1 MRNIILIIGLTVL
14 IISTPSWGMD
24 CYRFN
29 FKGVVRATPNS
40 VHIVVNEGTMSEY
53 RLSIGV
59 LEAHKAL
66 SFKNTTVE
74 GSCLFKNKP
83 NYHEH
88 IYSILKITRGTPNP
102 LHPIENSYLT
112 ANGKMKCQ

>member
-1 MRNIILIIGLTVL
+1 MRIIILIISLTAL
-14 IISTPSWGMD
+14 FISTSSWGVD
-24 CYRFN
+24 CYRFK
-29 FKGVVRATPNS
+29 FKGVVRASPDS
-40 VHIVVNEGTMSEY
+40 VQIVVNEGTMSEY
-53 RLSIGV
+53 RLGIGV

-83 NYHEH
+83 NYHEQIH
-88 IYSILKITRGTPNP
+88 SILKITRGTPDP
-102 LHPIENSYLT
+102 LRPIENSYLT